1 MNELFMNL
9 VASPSIIVKFKIS
22 LFSLFIVIYISI
34 KCQFYDLCNLLYIV
48 IYRDINFHHK
58 TM

>member
-1 MNELFMNL
+1 M
-9 VASPSIIVKFKIS
+9 S
-22 LFSLFIVIYISI
+22 LFISI
-34 KCQFYDLCNLLYIV
+34 KCRFYNPLNLLYIV